1 MSIDES
7 EQIII
12 NNCTFHNNTSDG
24 YFTNKYQGSSGGL
37 SISYNSSGSCGN
49 NMPPSSNVLHI
60 HIINCTFTNN
70 SALFLD
76 GQMFSSTKTIL
87 TDLFYGRGGALSLL
101 ISVRHSLELAF
112 SDNRIINNSA
122 DAFGGGVYCL
132 IQACSNQNYTFSNN
146 VFVSNAGSVGGGMAF
161 IYQYISI
168 QSQFTTYNLLYNCSF
183 YYNSARHEV
192 AGAVGIYSVD
202 QLPNNSYTTFK
213 HCKFINN
220 TAVAYGGAVDIESY
234 DFFGYIQAIPLIEF
248 TDWLVLLLYCDVVM
262 VGNCVLA
269 CLMAILLL

>member
-24 YFTNKYQGSSGGL
+24 YFTNKPHQGSSGGL
-37 SISYNSSGSCGN
+37 SISYNSSGSCDS
-49 NMPPSSNVLHI
+49 NMPPSSNILHI
-60 HIINCTFTNN
+60 HIIYCTFTNN

-87 TDLFYGRGGALSLL
+87 TELFYGRGGALSLL
-101 ISVRHSLELAF
+101 ISVRHSLELIF

-132 IQACSNQNYTFSNN
+132 IQACSNQNYTFSSN
-146 VFVSNAGSVGGGMAF
+146 VFVNNAGSVGGGMAF

-168 QSQFTTYNLLYNCSF
+168 QSQFTIYNLLYNCSF
-183 YYNSARHEV
+183 YYNAARHEV

-234 DFFGYIQAIPLIEF
+234 DFFGNIQAVPLIEF
-248 TDWLVLLLYCDVVM
+248 TDWLVLLLYCNVVM
-262 VGNCVLA
+262 VEIVY
-269 CLMAILLL
+269 